1 VIADPRHK
9 AIIGLIFLIIAF
21 IVVLITTIQMWSYST
36 GLFMFNVLK
45 LVATLATILYAVVI
59 IQLVIGLRTQSKPDH
74 EKRKNS
80 D

>member
-1 VIADPRHK
+1 
-9 AIIGLIFLIIAF
+9 
-21 IVVLITTIQMWSYST
+21 MWSYST

-45 LVATLATILYAVVI
+45 LVATLATILYAVGI
-59 IQLVIGLRTQSKPDH
+59 IQLVIGLRTQSNPDH